1 MQAGTIQG
9 TISPD
14 QDLNSMPVPRV
25 FEASTNHVDHWVHV
39 LGTLLQLGTP
49 DTRAA
54 LVSELCG
61 DPLDGTDRMQVSERR
76 AVKRGDSE
84 VVVDLVLRNGSDWV
98 VGVVA
103 ALGFGLDHSDRVT
116 AAADALSGLGAAST
130 QVILLVPDRRA
141 GDLVDEG
148 GSPRITQK
156 SWLRVRDWVQERP
169 ERGNAQG
176 TDLVLLREAEYFYT
190 PRVAELYRLED
201 LAPTMDAAVRAEF
214 TEAYLDLN
222 DLAPAPTILTPAD
235 GRFEVA
241 FPRTG
246 DQSVRMTAGG
256 GAPTVSVNGGPSVT
270 LDGPDAYQAQ
280 RGAVVSAARAAL
292 PNRK

>member
-1 MQAGTIQG
+1 
-9 TISPD
+9 
-14 QDLNSMPVPRV
+14 
-25 FEASTNHVDHWVHV
+25 
-39 LGTLLQLGTP
+39 
-49 DTRAA
+49 
-54 LVSELCG
+54 
-61 DPLDGTDRMQVSERR
+61 MQVSERR